1 MNISDRAEAIV
12 AQFCR
17 NYFGHVDPKFGG
29 DGGWKD
35 IEDLVIRL
43 DESLDHPR
51 KKIGPECKQK
61 VSPVNKYTPLQIILH
76 LSEVLNLKMIDI
88 IQEKDMESCL
98 D

>member
-61 VSPVNKYTPLQIILH
+61 VRPDYNTRPYKIIHH
-76 LSEVLNLKMIDI
+76 LSQVLDLKKMDVIH
-88 IQEKDMESCL
+88 EKIMRCCL

>member
-61 VSPVNKYTPLQIILH
+61 VLELYTNTRLYKIILTTFRRYFRR
-76 LSEVLNLKMIDI
+76 
-88 IQEKDMESCL
+88 
-98 D
+98 